1 MITGE
6 SPDKNRDYDLFKQID
21 GFNDSLENNR
31 SRLTSLS
38 DNAKM
43 LSGGEETSFISA
55 VNNMA
60 RVLKSM
66 TDNPYTAQNYVTD
79 YYNNYTTLSAW
90 LYDMKSMPLSIDRI
104 YLYPSDNRRKAENA
118 RIFQKA

>member
-1 MITGE
+1 MIIKNRTFFKIRFFINFSITGE

-66 TDNPYTAQNYVTD
+66 IDNPYTAQNYVTD
-79 YYNNYTTLSAW
+79 YYNNYTLRYEIHA
-90 LYDMKSMPLSIDRI
+90 
-104 YLYPSDNRRKAENA
+104 A
-118 RIFQKA
+118 